1 MGWPVTINEF
11 KSFNQSINWVFNVF
25 TLAWNSQKFRTCV
38 DSTMTLWMWLIQS
51 PILSQLYTLERLRD
65 LLRVTGAGPESLMV
79 EWVSVMSSLNQ
90 PEDGT
95 VRFWPMGRGDVTCD
109 PVWRTDTSLTESGM
123 QQQQQQHQRHVG
135 SCCCCGVEEEIMRSF
150 VATFFHLN
158 WLHVLLKPFSQLCNG
173 NMCNTALWCM

>member
-1 MGWPVTINEF
+1 MKQWVDQWPYLNLKVSI
-11 KSFNQSINWVFNVF
+11 NQSISKFFNVF
-25 TLAWNSQKFRTCV
+25 TLASNSQKFRTCV

-79 EWVSVMSSLNQ
+79 RMGQCHVTRQ
-90 PEDGT
+90 PTRTRGGEILANRQRGCH
-95 VRFWPMGRGDVTCD
+95 RWPGLTHWHQPD
-109 PVWRTDTSLTESGM
+109 SLTESGM

-150 VATFFHLN
+150 AATFFH
-158 WLHVLLKPFSQLCNG
+158 
-173 NMCNTALWCM
+173 